1 MNKKKV
7 LFYLFST
14 FVLSGFFGL
23 AGTAGALDCD
33 DISFCRAIVQYAISI
48 TLLIA
53 GAIGIN
59 KFNIDEGRN

>member
-1 MNKKKV
+1 MNKEKV
-7 LFYLFST
+7 LFYLFS
-14 FVLSGFFGL
+14 VMLIMGFFGL

-33 DISFCRAIVQYAISI
+33 EISFCRAIVQYAISI

>member
-1 MNKKKV
+1 MNKEKV
-7 LFYLFST
+7 LFYLFS
-14 FVLSGFFGL
+14 VMLIMGFFGL

-33 DISFCRAIVQYAISI
+33 EISFCRAIVQSAISI

-53 GAIGIN
+53 GAIGIH